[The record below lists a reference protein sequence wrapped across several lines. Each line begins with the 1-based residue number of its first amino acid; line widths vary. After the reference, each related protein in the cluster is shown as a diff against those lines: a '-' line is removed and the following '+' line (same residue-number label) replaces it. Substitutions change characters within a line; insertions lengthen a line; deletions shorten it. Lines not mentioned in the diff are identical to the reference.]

1 MADDENKGEG
11 TSRGNEWEVVSLTA
25 STYEAAPGPKEF
37 ESTDDDKELNRT
49 EEESSR
55 AMFMSG
61 HFVFP
66 PSQHENLPLE
76 PDISEIH
83 DELRGEGPDSTEECG
98 PDLAEGDGPK
108 KPADDNRNI
117 KELSEVDE
125 QLGLQLFDEKGK
137 RLSFPG
143 TKLEEGKD
151 FQLQGFDLLE
161 EHSLYGAAKLSSFH
175 AEADMSG
182 STAFD
187 GSTII
192 PEDRDPTQNKLD
204 SPLDSSKYQDTTKE
218 DKSVPP
224 CEAWWKKRAASLYSH
239 AKEANTFW
247 SVVVAAALMGLV
259 ILGQRWQQERWQLQQ
274 LKWKLGMNDEKINRM
289 LGPISR
295 FKDVLVGGH
304 RRSPVIRSASA
315 ER

>member
-125 QLGLQLFDEKGK
+125 QLGLQLFDEK
-137 RLSFPG
+137 
-143 TKLEEGKD
+143 
-151 FQLQGFDLLE
+151 
-161 EHSLYGAAKLSSFH
+161 
-175 AEADMSG
+175 DMSG